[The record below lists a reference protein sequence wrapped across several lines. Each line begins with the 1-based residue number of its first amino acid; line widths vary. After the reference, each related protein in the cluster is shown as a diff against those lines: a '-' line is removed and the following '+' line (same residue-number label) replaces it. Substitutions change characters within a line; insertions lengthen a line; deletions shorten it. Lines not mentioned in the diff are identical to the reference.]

1 MTRTSASPVVLEWLT
16 QAQRG
21 TGVGS
26 SCRAKPEGRRGRREL
41 GPARRGGPK
50 KPPSETRTVRR
61 GTAPQAMPRRPQPV
75 HGESESGRM
84 PMHTRGR
91 EGGSP
96 PGVAG
101 HRSRPPEMRA
111 ERRGAAPQAKP
122 RRPEPVRGESEGR
135 RMHMYTQEREDKA
148 ASRDILQPGGSRRVQ
163 AERRQPSSMPV
174 QMGQGEGRARE
185 INLRC
190 AEARRLMQA
199 WQGTGEAGTRG
210 RSPLSRARKCRRER
224 KQLQ

>member
-91 EGGSP
+91 EGVSP
-96 PGVAG
+96 PSVAG
-101 HRSRPPEMRA
+101 HESRPPEMGA

-122 RRPEPVRGESEGR
+122 RRPVRVRGESEGR
-135 RMHMYTQEREDKA
+135 RMHMYMKREGTRLQAEASSSPAGAGESRQREDCPPRCQSRWDREREE
-148 ASRDILQPGGSRRVQ
+148 P
-163 AERRQPSSMPV
+163 
-174 QMGQGEGRARE
+174 
-185 INLRC
+185 
-190 AEARRLMQA
+190 
-199 WQGTGEAGTRG
+199 G
-210 RSPLSRARKCRRER
+210 RSTCGARGPVGQCKRDEA
-224 KQLQ
+224 LG